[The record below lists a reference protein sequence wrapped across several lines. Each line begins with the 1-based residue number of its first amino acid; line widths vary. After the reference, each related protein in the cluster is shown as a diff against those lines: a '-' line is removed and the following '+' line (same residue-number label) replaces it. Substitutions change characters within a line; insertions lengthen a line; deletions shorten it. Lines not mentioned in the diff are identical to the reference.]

1 MAAKRKIEWAKNITA
16 LCQVLGIERNT
27 YYKWKELSGVPAK
40 RASEFNVTAWRQFI
54 IDNGLKSRR
63 PDVKNETLG
72 DLQRDKLAK
81 QNELLQIDID
91 VKRGDLLPR
100 GEVQT
105 ELTRMI
111 AQFKSVLYTKLEAE
125 SPPVLEGQKA
135 AEIQLH
141 LRQALGEAFE
151 QLNGEKWA

>member
-1 MAAKRKIEWAKNITA
+1 MATKRKIEYAKNIA
-16 LCQVLGIERNT
+16 ELCRLLKIDRNT
-27 YYKWKELSGVPAK
+27 YYVWRTMDNVPAK
-40 RASEFNVTAWRQFI
+40 ASNNRLNVTAWRQFI
-54 IDNGLKSRR
+54 DDNGLKSKTTK
-63 PDVKNETLG
+63 DNLTIG
-72 DLQRDKLAK
+72 DLQREKLSK
-81 QNELLQIDID
+81 QTELLQIDIEK
-91 VKRGDLLPR
+91 KRGDLLPR
-100 GEVQT
+100 DEVQT